1 MSNVLLARNFKAE
14 AAIPAFTLVKPGT
27 VDGNVV
33 AAAAVTDSI
42 IGVTTDIPA
51 ALGERADVILAGV
64 ADVLYGGAVVR
75 GDWLTCD
82 ASGRAV
88 SAAPGAGVNNNVIG
102 RALVSGVL
110 GDVGSV
116 SLSTNRIQG

>member
-27 VDGNVV
+27 IDGNVLV
-33 AAAAVTDSI
+33 AAAVADSI
-42 IGVTTDIPA
+42 MGVTTDIPA
-51 ALGERADVILAGV
+51 ALGERTDVILAGV
-64 ADVLYGGAVVR
+64 ADVLYGGTVAR
-75 GDWLTCD
+75 GDWLTTD

-88 SAAPGAGVNNNVIG
+88 TAAPAAGVNNNVAG

-110 GDVGSV
+110 GDVGSIT
-116 SLSTNRIQG
+116 LACNRIQG

>member
-27 VDGNVV
+27 ADGNVL
-33 AAAAVTDSI
+33 AAAAVADSI

-64 ADVLYGGAVVR
+64 ADVLYGGTVAR
-75 GDWLTCD
+75 GDWLTTD

-88 SAAPGAGVNNNVIG
+88 TAAPTAGVNNNVIG

-116 SLSTNRIQG
+116 SLACNRIQG

>member
-14 AAIPAFTLVKPGT
+14 AAIPAFTLVRTGST
-27 VDGNVV
+27 DGSV
-33 AAAAVTDSI
+33 APCALVTDPVM
-42 IGVTTDIPA
+42 GVTTDIPA

-64 ADVLYGGAVVR
+64 ADVLYGGTVAR
-75 GDWLTCD
+75 GDWLTTD

-88 SAAPGAGVNNNVIG
+88 TAAPAAGINNNVVG

-116 SLSTNRIQG
+116 TLACNRIQG

>member
-14 AAIPAFTLVKPGT
+14 GAIPAFTLVKPGT
-27 VDGNVV
+27 IDGNVL
-33 AAAAVTDSI
+33 AAAAVADSI
-42 IGVTTDIPA
+42 MGVTTDIPA
-51 ALGERADVILAGV
+51 ALGERTDIILSGV
-64 ADVLYGGAVVR
+64 ADVLYGGTVAR
-75 GDWLTCD
+75 GDWLTTD

-88 SAAPGAGVNNNVIG
+88 TAAPAAGVNNNVVG

-116 SLSTNRIQG
+116 TLACNRIQG